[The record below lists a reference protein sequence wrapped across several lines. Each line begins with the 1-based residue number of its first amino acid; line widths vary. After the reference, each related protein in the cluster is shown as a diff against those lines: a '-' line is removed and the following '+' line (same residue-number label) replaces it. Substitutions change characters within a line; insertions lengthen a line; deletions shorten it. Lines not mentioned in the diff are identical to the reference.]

1 MKRRPAAANILKAG
15 VFALALLLVFAT
27 GMLSYRQGEK
37 LGIRRLQTE
46 ANHRLDLFASAV
58 EGVVKPLENIP
69 ATIQLHPDV
78 LEILRTPGTLHATA
92 AVNDYLRRLNAH
104 VGGLA
109 AFTLNV
115 RGVVVASSNTAVHDD
130 SLLGT
135 DVSFRPYFL
144 DALAGRV
151 GKHFSIGIDGGS
163 AGYFVSYPVRDGA
176 VVVGVA
182 VIKIGLHAVDQLW
195 DMVGS
200 PALIADA
207 NQVVILAS
215 RPDWQYRA
223 ILPLGVEQRVDLQ
236 LTRAYSDLQ
245 ILPIHDFPATGS
257 DVDVRIDG
265 QRMTLTRPLDGMDW
279 RVSIVLDLQQVHRE
293 ATRAAIT
300 GGGAAT
306 LLLLLALAAGQW
318 RRIARQRRL
327 VRRMLEQSNVALE
340 SKVAERTHDLRA
352 INDQLRR
359 EVHDRN
365 VAEQSLRAAQS
376 ELVQAGKMAVLGQLS
391 AGITHELTQ
400 PLGAMRTIAGNA
412 EEFLLRGK
420 LDSATQNLK
429 IIGRLV
435 DQMGGIIQPLKN
447 FARKSEPVFQK
458 VDLSQSLDD
467 ALFLLSSRI
476 RTLQVD
482 IVNPI
487 GKGRFL
493 VLCEQNRLEQV
504 LINLLSNSLDALEEQ
519 APPRVIAVEAVR
531 DSAEGGGRPMTA
543 ISVSDNGSGMDEAT
557 RARLFEPFFTTK
569 ESGAGLGLGLVIS
582 RDILTEFGG
591 TIEIVSTQGR
601 GTCFRLRIPSYEP

>member
-1 MKRRPAAANILKAG
+1 MLRGPAIANILKAAIG
-15 VFALALLLVFAT
+15 VVALLLISAAA
-27 GMLSYRQGEK
+27 MLSYHQGKES
-37 LGIRRLQTE
+37 GIRQLKTE

-58 EGVVKPLENIP
+58 EGVAKPLENIP

-78 LEILRTPGTLHATA
+78 LDILRTPGTLRTTR

-115 RGVVVASSNTAVHDD
+115 RGVVVASSNTSAQDD

-144 DALAGRV
+144 DSLAGRV
-151 GKHFSIGIDGGS
+151 GKHFSIGIDGGG

-182 VIKIGLHAVDQLW
+182 VIKIGLHPVDQLW
-195 DMVGS
+195 DLVGS

-215 RPDWQYRA
+215 RPEWRYRA
-223 ILPLGVEQRVDLQ
+223 LSPLSVEQRVNLQ
-236 LTRAYSDLQ
+236 LTRAYSDLE
-245 ILPIHDFPATGS
+245 ILPIQDFLNIGADG
-257 DVDVRIDG
+257 DVRTDG
-265 QRMTLTRPLDGMDW
+265 QKMTLIRPLDGMDW
-279 RVSIVLDLQQVHRE
+279 RVSIVLDLKQVHRT
-293 ATRAAIT
+293 ARMAALT

-306 LLLLLALAAGQW
+306 LLLLLALAAVQW
-318 RRIARQRRL
+318 RRIAKQRRL

-340 SKVAERTHDLRA
+340 IKVAERTHDLST

-359 EVHDRN
+359 EVHERN

-420 LDSATQNLK
+420 SDSAIQNLK
-429 IIGRLV
+429 ILGRLV

-458 VDLSQSLDD
+458 VDLSKSLGD

-476 RTLQVD
+476 RALQVE
-482 IVNPI
+482 IRNPVA
-487 GKGRFL
+487 KGEFFVR
-493 VLCEQNRLEQV
+493 CEQNRLEQV
-504 LINLLSNSLDALEEQ
+504 LINLLSNSLDALEAQ
-519 APPRVIAVEAVR
+519 DSPRVITVEA
-531 DSAEGGGRPMTA
+531 EQGGDGPCDARMTR
-543 ISVSDNGSGMDEAT
+543 ISVSDNGAGMDEAT